1 MKPIGIS
8 KLWKKHLGDWG
19 VNVYN
24 GCEHGCVFCYSP
36 AQPGVKAQPFWKGKT
51 QADWGRFN
59 SARDGLVEAL
69 QHQLRTFTPA
79 RAVKTTWG
87 QGRILVSFL
96 CDAYQ
101 PLEEKLLVTRQV
113 LELLLQAGHRVRI
126 QTRATLVRR
135 DFDLLLKYRDQVQ
148 LGTSLPH
155 LDDVLASVLEPNA
168 PAPTARLEMLREAAR
183 VGIPVYVAIAPFL
196 PFHKLDVLDEV
207 VARVKP
213 LRPTEIF
220 CEVLNPKGDC
230 VGMVAQAL
238 ATHYP
243 AEAKIV
249 AAYDDAAW
257 ARWTY
262 EVLRHGVEHHSGT
275 GFMAW
280 PDTGRAWSDHLTADK
295 VTFLNQFLP
304 PVEPNESVVKNCD
317 ISVGIGPLA

>member
-24 GCEHGCVFCYSP
+24 GCEHGCLFCYSP
-36 AQPGVKAQPFWKGKT
+36 VQPGVKAQPFWTGKT
-51 QADWGRFN
+51 QADWGRHF
-59 SARDGLVEAL
+59 AQRDGLVEAL
-69 QHQLRTFTPA
+69 RAQLRTFGPA
-79 RAVKTTWG
+79 RAVKTPWG

-101 PLEEKLLVTRQV
+101 PMEEKLGVTRQV

-135 DFDLLLKYRDQVQ
+135 DFDLLLKYKDQVR

-155 LDDVLASVLEPNA
+155 LDDDLARVLEPQA
-168 PAPTARLEMLREAAR
+168 PAPSARLEMLCEAAQ
-183 VGIPVYVAIAPFL
+183 VGIPVYVAVAPFL
-196 PFHKLDVLDEV
+196 PFHTLEVLDEV

-220 CEVLNPKGDC
+220 CEPLNPKGDC

-238 ATHYP
+238 ATQYP
-243 AEAKIV
+243 AEAKRMT
-249 AAYDDAAW
+249 AYNDAAW

-262 EVLRHGVEHHSGT
+262 EVLRHGVEHHSGA
-275 GFMAW
+275 GFIAW
-280 PDTGRAWSDHLTADK
+280 PDTGRAWSDHLTAEQ

-304 PVEPNESVVKNCD
+304 PVEPNESVVKNCN
-317 ISVGIGPLA
+317 ISVGIRPLA